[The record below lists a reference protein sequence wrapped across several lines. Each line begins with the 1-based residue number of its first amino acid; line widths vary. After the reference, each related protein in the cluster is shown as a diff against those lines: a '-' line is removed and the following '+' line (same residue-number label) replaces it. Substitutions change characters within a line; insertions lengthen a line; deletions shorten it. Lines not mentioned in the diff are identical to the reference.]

1 MAVAPAKKSR
11 KPINRVNSLKPRKFV
26 DHQIVNHSGR
36 MVGHVRVKPSSILW
50 SPTDGRDWYGIPLKK
65 FAEYLELNGK
75 KQKK

>member
-1 MAVAPAKKSR
+1 
-11 KPINRVNSLKPRKFV
+11 
-26 DHQIVNHSGR
+26 

-50 SPTDGRDWYGIPLKK
+50 SPTDGHDWYGISLKK